1 MILNEKD
8 VQEEIL
14 FNENFYR
21 KIDSEILNIQG
32 QTKFGKF
39 FLNSQA
45 VGNSQLI
52 KWKSSFAENTKILGE
67 MATPS
72 VRIYFLNN
80 SKKGIYTSIQ
90 NHPIFANQQ
99 GNTNILF
106 CNGDCSGFTTFCKE
120 DTSEISTIAIP
131 AHRFFDLCLQYPELF
146 EASQKRYEA
155 EQNFTLLPKNIA
167 TTLEMSTIL
176 QQLENSYLM
185 GNAAKA
191 YCDAKILELL
201 ILYIKKAVQPPKKI
215 LHCKTAT
222 DINKIHE
229 ARFFITQKIQNSFS
243 LQEVAKRVGLNENK
257 LKYGFKEVFGT
268 TVFGYLFDYKM
279 QLAKQ
284 LLTDT
289 DKSVSEIAILC
300 GYDYPS
306 HFSTS
311 FKRKW
316 GVSPQEI
323 RK

>member
-32 QTKFGKF
+32 QTKFGEF
-39 FLNSQA
+39 SLNSQA

-67 MATPS
+67 MATLS

-80 SKKGIYTSIQ
+80 SKKGIYTGLGKKHHGG
-90 NHPIFANQQ
+90 NFK

-106 CNGDCSGFTTFCKE
+106 CNGDSSGYTLFGKE
-120 DTSEISTIAIP
+120 DMSEITTIAIT
-131 AHRFFDLCLQYPELF
+131 AQRFSELTQLYPELF
-146 EASQKRYEA
+146 EQLQKRYTNEK
-155 EQNFTLLPKNIA
+155 NFILHPKSLFI
-167 TTLEMSTIL
+167 TLEISNLL
-176 QQLENSYLM
+176 QQIENSHLM

-191 YCDAKILELL
+191 YCDTKILELL
-201 ILYIKKAVQPPKKI
+201 ILYISKAVQPPKKI

-229 ARFFITQKIQNSFS
+229 AGFFITQNIQNSFS

-289 DKSVSEIAILC
+289 DKSVSEIATLC

>member
-21 KIDSEILNIQG
+21 KIDREILNIQG

-39 FLNSQA
+39 SLNSQA

-80 SKKGIYTSIQ
+80 SKKGIYTGLGKKHHGS
-90 NHPIFANQQ
+90 NFK

-106 CNGDCSGFTTFCKE
+106 CNGDSSGYTLFGKE
-120 DTSEISTIAIP
+120 DMSEITTIAIT
-131 AHRFFDLCLQYPELF
+131 AQRFSELTQLYPELF
-146 EASQKRYEA
+146 EQLQKRYTNEK
-155 EQNFTLLPKNIA
+155 NFILHPKSLFI
-167 TTLEMSTIL
+167 TLEISNLL
-176 QQLENSYLM
+176 QQIENSHLM
-185 GNAAKA
+185 GNAASA
-191 YCDAKILELL
+191 YADAKTLELL
-201 ILYIKKAVQPPKKI
+201 ALQITAMDKPKKI
-215 LHCKTAT
+215 YCKTNS
-222 DINKIHE
+222 DITKLHE
-229 ARFFITQKIQNSFS
+229 AKQIITSNLNVTYS
-243 LQEVAKRVGLNENK
+243 LQDISKMIGINENK

-268 TVFGYLFDYKM
+268 TVFGFLFDYKM

-311 FKRKW
+311 FKRKH
-316 GVSPQEI
+316 GISPLEM
-323 RK
+323 RRDE